1 MFGILNFVAYGILVL
16 ALVVGIG
23 SVINDQKGVDIMILI
38 HIFQDGTM
46 IAESATASIDYT
58 RYIKGW
64 ENLTLKE
71 IVEDIKETEE
81 MD

>member
-1 MFGILNFVAYGILVL
+1 
-16 ALVVGIG
+16 
-23 SVINDQKGVDIMILI
+23 MILI

-46 IAESATASIDYT
+46 IAESATATVDYT
-58 RYIKGW
+58 HYVKGW

>member
-1 MFGILNFVAYGILVL
+1 
-16 ALVVGIG
+16 
-23 SVINDQKGVDIMILI
+23 MILI